1 MTQCPECEANLLL
14 NDMIAGEIFSC
25 PDCGVELEV
34 STAQPFAVALAP
46 KEQEDWG
53 E

>member
-1 MTQCPECEANLLL
+1 MTQCPECDAELEL
-14 NDMIAGEIFSC
+14 NDMIAGEIFAC

-34 STAQPFAVALAP
+34 SSAQPFAVALAP
-46 KEQEDWG
+46 KEKEDWG